1 MPSRRDALLII
12 AAAVVLALLAW
23 VLLTSGSSDAP
34 GSEPGAR
41 NSAHMQPWDLEIAR
55 DRTYILFAWDV

>member
-12 AAAVVLALLAW
+12 AAALVLALLAW

-34 GSEPGAR
+34 GSEPGAGVLLLTR
-41 NSAHMQPWDLEIAR
+41 LV
-55 DRTYILFAWDV
+55 T

>member
-12 AAAVVLALLAW
+12 AAALVLALLAW

-34 GSEPGAR
+34 ESDPGSQLLMLTA
-41 NSAHMQPWDLEIAR
+41 AMA
-55 DRTYILFAWDV
+55 

>member
-12 AAAVVLALLAW
+12 AAALVLALVAW

-34 GSEPGAR
+34 EAEPGGQVMMLT
-41 NSAHMQPWDLEIAR
+41 HGV
-55 DRTYILFAWDV
+55 T